1 MKKQDKR
8 NKSIMFD
15 PLGFVEVWQTSETLQ
30 EAADKLGMTTKTA
43 SLKASRFRKKGV
55 PLKNFR
61 TASVDWAAVT
71 KYAESFKGGE

>member
-8 NKSIMFD
+8 NESIAFD

-30 EAADKLGMTTKTA
+30 EVADKLGMPLKKA
-43 SLKASRFRKKGV
+43 SVKASRFRGKGV

-61 TASVDWAAVT
+61 TASVDWAAVA
-71 KYAESFKGGE
+71 KYAESLKGGE